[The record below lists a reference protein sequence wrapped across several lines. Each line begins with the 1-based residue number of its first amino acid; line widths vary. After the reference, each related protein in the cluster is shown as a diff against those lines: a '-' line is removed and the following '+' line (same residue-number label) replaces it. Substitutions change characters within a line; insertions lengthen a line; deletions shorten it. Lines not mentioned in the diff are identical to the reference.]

1 MKLRQKVGVFA
12 VCCAIGISFSH
23 WTSSTKAATV
33 PKTLLRPA
41 LAQTPDA
48 APKTEPDVPYVPT
61 PVEVVQEMLELAA
74 VKQGDVIYDLGSG
87 DGRLVIEAAQK
98 FGVGRGV
105 GIEINPRLVRESQEN
120 AKQAGVSDRV
130 QFRQQ
135 DLFQTDISDANVVTL
150 YLLPRINIQL
160 RPKLLNELKPG
171 TRIVSHAF
179 DMDDWK
185 PDRTVV
191 VDRPSRQHIL
201 YYWVIPA
208 KVAGT
213 WQGTLSTPNGKKQ
226 PYTLQL
232 TQKFQQVDG
241 VLGINGQ
248 KLNFSGAKLTGN
260 QISFTNNRNLFGQKF
275 NLKFNGRINGNTI
288 DGTAVVQ
295 TGDRSASTYR
305 LLAQRTQATSQK

>member
-1 MKLRQKVGVFA
+1 MTLGQKIGVLA
-12 VCCAIGISFSH
+12 VYGAIGISFMQGASPVE
-23 WTSSTKAATV
+23 ATL
-33 PKTLLRPA
+33 PEPLLRPA
-41 LAQTPDA
+41 LAQSPSPT
-48 APKTEPDVPYVPT
+48 PKTDPDVPYVPT
-61 PVEVVQEMLELAA
+61 PIEVVQEMLKLAA

-98 FGVGRGV
+98 FGVNKGV

-130 QFRQQ
+130 DFRQQ
-135 DLFQTDISDANVVTL
+135 DLFQTDIRDASVVTL
-150 YLLPRINIQL
+150 YLLPRINLQL

-191 VDRPSRQHIL
+191 VDRPARQHIL

-208 KVAGT
+208 QVVGI
-213 WQGTLSTPNGKKQ
+213 WQGTLSTPDGKKQ

-232 TQKFQQVDG
+232 TQKFQQVEG

-248 KLNFSGAKLTGN
+248 KINFSGAKLTGN
-260 QISFTNNRNLFGQKF
+260 QISFSNNRNFFGQKF
-275 NLKFNGRINGNTI
+275 NLQFNGRVNGNTL
-288 DGTAVVQ
+288 DGTAIVQ
-295 TGDRSASTYR
+295 NGDRSASTYR
-305 LLAQRTQATSQK
+305 LLAQRTQNTSQK